1 MWRDLAGTRQANCDV
16 QSIDGCQLR
25 SDTVP
30 PTAET
35 LQASTQ
41 RLKST
46 LDKLDADTATVT
58 DEVRIAVVRELWAY
72 WYKSGAV
79 LFDGAVGRYEAE
91 AKVRLEQRKREILEA

>member
-1 MWRDLAGTRQANCDV
+1 M
-16 QSIDGCQLR
+16 R

-30 PTAET
+30 PTAES
-35 LQASTQ
+35 LANSTQ

-58 DEVRIAVVRELWAY
+58 DEMRIAVVRELWAY

-91 AKVRLEQRKREILEA
+91 AKWRLSERGER